1 MKYIDRWTFSTS
13 HKDMAILYLM
23 FGFVSGMVGTAM
35 SVMMR
40 MELTGGNAQF
50 LHNNNHL
57 FNVLVTGHAIAMMF
71 LFVMPVLIGA
81 FGNFYLP
88 MMMGAVDM
96 AFARLNNMSFWTLP
110 PALVCM
116 MASVLI
122 ENGAGTG
129 WTVYPP
135 LSSMGSHSG
144 PSVDLAMF
152 ALHLT
157 SMSSLLGAMNFMVT
171 FLNMR
176 TMGLHM
182 MNSPLYVWAVFF
194 TAMLLL
200 LSLPVLTAG
209 VTLLLMDRNF
219 NTGFYEVGAGGDP
232 VLYQHL
238 FYFFGHPEVYILIMP
253 GFGMISHMVSTYSK
267 KPMFGAL
274 GMTYAMGS
282 IGLLGFLVWSHHMY
296 IVGLDMDSRAYF
308 TSATMV
314 IAVPTGIKMFSWW
327 ATLYGGEMRL
337 AVPMLFA
344 IAFLFL
350 FTVGGLTG
358 VMLSNAS
365 MDVAFH
371 DTYYVVGRIKM
382 ATYYMIDFYYMMYAI
397 DYMTGTMTNLDMT
410 YSFTLNIFT
419 LKENIPSFLEEGLP
433 VTMMTAMLNWYTL
446 NMDGY
451 NIMYVP
457 SFAREYVYPS
467 GKYYINMYSKNY
479 TKLFI
484 NYPCISS
491 DMTGGNSCPS
501 QGKEGIMQEK
511 NMSMQ
516 LAENSTR
523 FSETMRQLS
532 NLTENNLNSP
542 LDKDMLSYK
551 NDTSMSLEHMEKN
564 NEDKQFWSWFAGI
577 LDGDGNFEMNKDL
590 ALKTMRLKMH
600 VRDVK
605 MLTRMQNKLHMGNMS
620 YEKNKPY
627 VRLNMSN
634 RKDMLLV
641 FNNINGLM
649 RTKVDSFKKGCNF
662 FNMDFME
669 ANYVLEPNDPYFSG
683 LMDTDGSIVFNYTGN
698 RMECNL
704 EIKDNEYSDKLN
716 LSKVM
721 PGYKPSVILRKKTV
735 KGTKCYSIKFTFQTV
750 NGMMHLYNYF
760 MINRLYSDFKFYRVS
775 KMKRF
780 MEIRTYQKSEFG
792 SPEFKVYSLFLL
804 DWMQYKNPKWTTM
817 PFVNKLDKDMVQ
829 K

>member
-371 DTYYVVGRIKM
+371 DTYYVVGHFHYVLSM
-382 ATYYMIDFYYMMYAI
+382 GAMFSLMGGFYYWGPTMFGLNYNKVWAEMQFWLLFMSVNMMFLPMHFLGTNGMPRRMPQYPDAFLGWN
-397 DYMTGTMTNLDMT
+397 YMSSMGSAMSVISLMAG
-410 YSFTLNIFT
+410 
-419 LKENIPSFLEEGLP
+419 LKSILVQMENGENELEEIK
-433 VTMMTAMLNWYTL
+433 VTPDFT
-446 NMDGY
+446 
-451 NIMYVP
+451 
-457 SFAREYVYPS
+457 E
-467 GKYYINMYSKNY
+467 
-479 TKLFI
+479 
-484 NYPCISS
+484 
-491 DMTGGNSCPS
+491 
-501 QGKEGIMQEK
+501 
-511 NMSMQ
+511 
-516 LAENSTR
+516 
-523 FSETMRQLS
+523 S
-532 NLTENNLNSP
+532 NLNREVHVSDLE
-542 LDKDMLSYK
+542 LMLSRPAQYH
-551 NDTSMSLEHMEKN
+551 TF
-564 NEDKQFWSWFAGI
+564 NELPI
-577 LDGDGNFEMNKDL
+577 L
-590 ALKTMRLKMH
+590 
-600 VRDVK
+600 
-605 MLTRMQNKLHMGNMS
+605 
-620 YEKNKPY
+620 
-627 VRLNMSN
+627 
-634 RKDMLLV
+634 
-641 FNNINGLM
+641 
-649 RTKVDSFKKGCNF
+649 
-662 FNMDFME
+662 
-669 ANYVLEPNDPYFSG
+669 
-683 LMDTDGSIVFNYTGN
+683 
-698 RMECNL
+698 
-704 EIKDNEYSDKLN
+704 
-716 LSKVM
+716 
-721 PGYKPSVILRKKTV
+721 
-735 KGTKCYSIKFTFQTV
+735 
-750 NGMMHLYNYF
+750 
-760 MINRLYSDFKFYRVS
+760 
-775 KMKRF
+775 
-780 MEIRTYQKSEFG
+780 
-792 SPEFKVYSLFLL
+792 
-804 DWMQYKNPKWTTM
+804 
-817 PFVNKLDKDMVQ
+817 VNKV
-829 K
+829 

>member
-238 FYFFGHPEVYILIMP
+238 FYMMYYLLSKQYENMSTTMGWGMLMMLMYYLIKFNLFYFFYYNLISLKNKDNQFMKKLVLNKTSTNMNMNYKNFDFLEFYNLYKKFYP
-253 GFGMISHMVSTYSK
+253 RNELPNSKFLEWFIGFFEGEGNFSVMERGDLAIRVTQKDKEMLKYMQKEFGFGSVMAQNKEKSMYKWVMTK
-267 KPMFGAL
+267 KREMYMMCLLLNGNLVLPIRYIKFSEFMAKL
-274 GMTYAMGS
+274 NIKLVKNNEEILTLKNYCKLPTLKDNW
-282 IGLLGFLVWSHHMY
+282 LLGFTD
-296 IVGLDMDSRAYF
+296 GEGCF
-308 TSATMV
+308 TC
-314 IAVPTGIKMFSWW
+314 
-327 ATLYGGEMRL
+327 
-337 AVPMLFA
+337 
-344 IAFLFL
+344 
-350 FTVGGLTG
+350 
-358 VMLSNAS
+358 S
-365 MDVAFH
+365 M
-371 DTYYVVGRIKM
+371 TNN
-382 ATYYMIDFYYMMYAI
+382 
-397 DYMTGTMTNLDMT
+397 GTMAYRVRFILTQKYEAN
-410 YSFTLNIFT
+410 
-419 LKENIPSFLEEGLP
+419 K
-433 VTMMTAMLNWYTL
+433 
-446 NMDGY
+446 
-451 NIMYVP
+451 YV
-457 SFAREYVYPS
+457 
-467 GKYYINMYSKNY
+467 
-479 TKLFI
+479 
-484 NYPCISS
+484 
-491 DMTGGNSCPS
+491 
-501 QGKEGIMQEK
+501 
-511 NMSMQ
+511 
-516 LAENSTR
+516 
-523 FSETMRQLS
+523 
-532 NLTENNLNSP
+532 
-542 LDKDMLSYK
+542 
-551 NDTSMSLEHMEKN
+551 LEHMLNLFNMHNKTKKTLGMVLPHSASDCWEMRFNGLKN
-564 NEDKQFWSWFAGI
+564 CK
-577 LDGDGNFEMNKDL
+577 
-590 ALKTMRLKMH
+590 
-600 VRDVK
+600 K
-605 MLTRMQNKLHMGNMS
+605 MLFYFDENKLLTKSNS
-620 YEKNKPY
+620 YNKWKEMLNKMENGDHKDPMK
-627 VRLNMSN
+627 RLE
-634 RKDMLLV
+634 L
-641 FNNINGLM
+641 
-649 RTKVDSFKKGCNF
+649 
-662 FNMDFME
+662 
-669 ANYVLEPNDPYFSG
+669 
-683 LMDTDGSIVFNYTGN
+683 
-698 RMECNL
+698 
-704 EIKDNEYSDKLN
+704 IK
-716 LSKVM
+716 LSKLVNISQ
-721 PGYKPSVILRKKTV
+721 PSVGDKPNIDKMMNNSV
-735 KGTKCYSIKFTFQTV
+735 EIGTK
-750 NGMMHLYNYF
+750 
-760 MINRLYSDFKFYRVS
+760 D
-775 KMKRF
+775 
-780 MEIRTYQKSEFG
+780 
-792 SPEFKVYSLFLL
+792 KV
-804 DWMQYKNPKWTTM
+804 
-817 PFVNKLDKDMVQ
+817 
-829 K
+829 